1 MLFMMKIMWT
11 CRVATICLSRDAVS
25 FTDCL
30 LTTSQQDVSGIK
42 TIRPV
47 STPPTF
53 GITRIF
59 LQTNDYDRF
68 PRKSTNQPS
77 QRKRS
82 ISQQNLAADDGR
94 TETFVTFDP
103 LPDCWKANFRFN
115 CTEYWLNC
123 NLL

>member
-11 CRVATICLSRDAVS
+11 CRVATIFLSRDAVK

-59 LQTNDYDRF
+59 LQITIDSQESRQISPAKESGPFRVDATK
-68 PRKSTNQPS
+68 PR
-77 QRKRS
+77 R
-82 ISQQNLAADDGR
+82 
-94 TETFVTFDP
+94 
-103 LPDCWKANFRFN
+103 
-115 CTEYWLNC
+115 
-123 NLL
+123 